1 MTAAPNAHFAYNLYL
16 KHDLS
21 RVAAAFERAGI
32 PWLLIKGFALAEL
45 AYAGLGARAMVDN
58 DVVVPPA
65 LVSKAHRIL
74 LELGFYDRP
83 GNALELNLAA
93 DYEHPMHYP
102 YSDVETG
109 FELHWH
115 VHAPEL
121 FRGPVEPYFER
132 AVTRRLCGIAILT
145 LDNED
150 RLVQLATHWVQHGL
164 DKPSVLRDI
173 ERVWNL
179 QDEALH
185 AMTLPTLVRR
195 SRKVGAHTALAL
207 ALHLLDAEGRLTH
220 PIPRQLRSRLAVAFA
235 WRFQPLLARVTRNA
249 GSTLS
254 VAEAHRLRLAAFA
267 LLAPS
272 RAALSWRRELLPS
285 RARLSR
291 IVGRPLGVGE
301 ALTHGI
307 LRQARAVAKLAL
319 P

>member
-1 MTAAPNAHFAYNLYL
+1 MTTAPSAHFAYNLYL
-16 KHDLS
+16 KHDLL

-65 LVSKAHRIL
+65 LVGKAHAVL

-83 GNALELNLAA
+83 DNALELNLAA
-93 DYEHPMHYP
+93 DYEHPMHFPYP
-102 YSDVETG
+102 DVETG
-109 FELHWH
+109 LELHWH

-145 LDNED
+145 LGNED

-179 QDEALH
+179 QGEALH
-185 AMTLPTLVRR
+185 VVAQSALVRR
-195 SRKVGAHTALAL
+195 SREVGAHTALAL

-220 PIPRQLRSRLAVAFA
+220 PIPRELRSRRAVWFSL
-235 WRFQPLLARVTRNA
+235 RHRSLLARVTREAPNR
-249 GSTLS
+249 LS
-254 VAEAHRLRLAAFA
+254 VAEAHRLRLAAYA
-267 LLAPS
+267 LLTPS
-272 RAALSWRRELLPS
+272 RAVASWRRELLPS

-291 IVGRPLGVGE
+291 IVGRPLSVRE

-307 LRQARAVAKLAL
+307 LRQVRAVGKLTE